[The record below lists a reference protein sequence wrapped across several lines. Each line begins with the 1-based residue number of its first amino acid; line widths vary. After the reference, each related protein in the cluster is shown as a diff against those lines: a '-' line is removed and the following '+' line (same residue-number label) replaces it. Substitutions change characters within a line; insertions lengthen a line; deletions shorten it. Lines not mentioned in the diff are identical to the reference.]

1 MNSDEDM
8 DERTTADLLE
18 ALDSDYQ
25 RCYQQIITRLD
36 EGERDEKGNISA
48 DYEFEARQLIR
59 AAFAYIEGAVFVIKI
74 EASFNCEEKGIE
86 LTPQQHHFIFEADFD
101 LNDKGEVVQ
110 KPAKIPLAKNIR
122 FAFSVFAQ
130 ANGIKPTL
138 DVGSEWWSKL
148 QESIRV
154 RDRLTHPR
162 SPSDLDVSP
171 SEVISTVVAKS
182 GFDEALHAL
191 ISASKA

>member
-1 MNSDEDM
+1 M
-8 DERTTADLLE
+8 
-18 ALDSDYQ
+18 
-25 RCYQQIITRLD
+25 
-36 EGERDEKGNISA
+36 
-48 DYEFEARQLIR
+48 
-59 AAFAYIEGAVFVIKI
+59 
-74 EASFNCEEKGIE
+74 
-86 LTPQQHHFIFEADFD
+86 
-101 LNDKGEVVQ
+101 Q

-122 FAFSVFAQ
+122 FAFSVFAE
-130 ANGIKPTL
+130 ANGTKPTL

>member
-8 DERTTADLLE
+8 DEWTTADLLE
-18 ALDSDYQ
+18 ALDSDYR

-86 LTPQQHHFIFEADFD
+86 LTPQQHH
-101 LNDKGEVVQ
+101 L
-110 KPAKIPLAKNIR
+110 
-122 FAFSVFAQ
+122 
-130 ANGIKPTL
+130 
-138 DVGSEWWSKL
+138 
-148 QESIRV
+148 
-154 RDRLTHPR
+154 
-162 SPSDLDVSP
+162 
-171 SEVISTVVAKS
+171 
-182 GFDEALHAL
+182 
-191 ISASKA
+191 